1 MWQHFLGT
9 HKTKVFTD
17 NVSLKYFEIQLKV
30 STKQLRWHNTLAL
43 LDVEMIHK
51 LGWDNVVPNTLSR
64 KEKIRVQKPP
74 TKT

>member
-1 MWQHFLGT
+1 
-9 HKTKVFTD
+9 
-17 NVSLKYFEIQLKV
+17 
-30 STKQLRWHNTLAL
+30 

-64 KEKIRVQKPP
+64 KEKIRVEKPP